1 MNWITPVRAPRA
13 ADRVDAPEDSD
24 AGLTQEQAAER
35 LTQYGRN
42 AIDETLPP
50 YWRVVAS
57 KFWAP
62 IPWLLEAA
70 VVLQLLAG
78 ARLEAAVIAALL
90 AFNVALS
97 LVQERRAASAL
108 SALTQRLQPQA
119 RVKRDGRWEK
129 MPAAGLVPGDLVDL
143 SLGTVVPADARVV
156 AGWGSLDQSALTG
169 ESEPADVR
177 PGQRVYAGS
186 TVRRGSMQAI
196 VTATGVHTYFGRA
209 AELVKVAHAP
219 SAEQRAIFDAVR
231 ILALFNGV
239 IATGA
244 LLFAYSVGMQL
255 PMLLRV
261 AITALLAT
269 VPVALPATFA
279 LSASISALALSRCG
293 ALLTRLSAV
302 HEAASMDVLC
312 SDKTG
317 TLTENQM
324 NVERVVPL
332 ADTTADEVLAY
343 AALTCD
349 ETEADALDAA
359 IVRADGQH
367 ARAGLGVTVER
378 RVPFDPQSKLAEA
391 WGRRSDG
398 GVLHVVKGA
407 LQAVE
412 AAKGALPPSQGR
424 LAADELATQGYRVIA
439 VAVGGGNTLRLIGL
453 IALSDPPRSDAR
465 ALIGTLSGLGI
476 RTVMVTGDSAPTASA
491 VARKLGLRD
500 APCAVD
506 GALDASGLS
515 RCDVYARVLPEDKFR
530 LVQLFQGAG
539 RVVGMCGD
547 GANDAPAL
555 RQAQVGIAVSSAT
568 DVAKAAAAIV
578 LTEPGLAGIVATVDE
593 GRRAHRRLLT
603 YALNMLVKKV
613 EVVMLLALG
622 LVVGHVA
629 WLTPTTMVILL
640 VTNDFLTMSITTD
653 RATPSPSPSVWNMKR
668 IAIAA
673 VAIGFAK
680 LAFSA
685 TVVEYGAVRFG
696 LPIAE
701 QQTLA
706 FVAIALG
713 NQATLYVLR
722 EPRRL
727 WRSWPGPWLAASSVV
742 DIGTV
747 ALLSLAGIGMHA
759 LPYVLFG
766 AVALGAAAFAL
777 ILDQIKLPLMRAM
790 AIGQAR
796 CRAIV

>member
-1 MNWITPVRAPRA
+1 A
-13 ADRVDAPEDSD
+13 
-24 AGLTQEQAAER
+24 
-35 LTQYGRN
+35 
-42 AIDETLPP
+42 
-50 YWRVVAS
+50 
-57 KFWAP
+57 
-62 IPWLLEAA
+62 
-70 VVLQLLAG
+70 
-78 ARLEAAVIAALL
+78 
-90 AFNVALS
+90 
-97 LVQERRAASAL
+97 
-108 SALTQRLQPQA
+108 PQA
-119 RVKRDGRWEK
+119 RVKRGGPWTK
-129 MPAAGLVPGDLVDL
+129 MPAAGRVPGDLVAL
-143 SLGTVVPADARVV
+143 SLGAGVPADARVV
-156 AGWGSLDQSALTG
+156 AGGGSLDQSALTG
-169 ESEPADVR
+169 ESEPADAL

-186 TVRRGSMQAI
+186 TVSRGSMQAI
-196 VTATGVHTYFGRA
+196 VTATGSHTYFGRA

-219 SAEQRAIFDAVR
+219 SAEQRAIFEAVR
-231 ILALFNGV
+231 VLALFNGF
-239 IATGA
+239 IATGT
-244 LLFAYSVGMQL
+244 LLYAYSVGMQL
-255 PMLLRV
+255 PVLLRV

-279 LSASISALALSRCG
+279 LSASVSALALSRCG

-317 TLTENQM
+317 TLTENRM
-324 NVERVVPL
+324 KVERVVPL
-332 ADTTADEVLAY
+332 SDQSADEVLAY

-349 ETEADALDAA
+349 ETEADPLDAA
-359 IVRADGQH
+359 IVRADGQP

-378 RVPFDPQSKLAEA
+378 RVPFDPQTKVAQA

-412 AAKGALPPSQGR
+412 AAKGALPLPQGR
-424 LAADELATQGYRVIA
+424 LASDDLATQGYRVIA
-439 VAVGGGNTLRLIGL
+439 VAIGDGAALRLIGL
-453 IALSDPPRSDAR
+453 IALSDPPRPDAR

-491 VARKLGLRD
+491 VARKVGLRD
-500 APCAVD
+500 APCVVD
-506 GALDASGLS
+506 ASLDASSLS

-530 LVQLFQGAG
+530 LVELLQGTG
-539 RVVGMCGD
+539 RIVGMCGD

-555 RQAQVGIAVSSAT
+555 RQAQVGIAVSNAT

-593 GRRAHRRLLT
+593 GRRAHHRLLT

-622 LVVGHVA
+622 LVLRHVA
-629 WLTPTTMVILL
+629 WLTPATMVILL

-685 TVVEYGAVRFG
+685 MVVEYGALRIG
-696 LPIAE
+696 LPVAE

-706 FVAIALG
+706 FVAVALG
-713 NQATLYVLR
+713 NQAALYVLR
-722 EPRRL
+722 ERRRL
-727 WRSWPGPWLAASSVV
+727 WCSWPGPWLAASSVADV
-742 DIGTV
+742 GIV

-759 LPYVLFG
+759 LPYALVG

-777 ILDQIKLPLMRAM
+777 ILDQLKLPLMRAM
-790 AIGQAR
+790 AIG
-796 CRAIV
+796 